1 MWGYVKLSLE
11 SDRKNEERCT
21 YLVCDFNRRR
31 LKGSSLLCCI
41 VIVLNV
47 EVRIGYVK
55 KVGCFMELIF
65 LHFSKIE
72 SNGLTMGNFWN
83 TKLLATTRG

>member
-11 SDRKNEERCT
+11 NNRKNEERCT
-21 YLVCDFNRRR
+21 HLICDFNGKW

-47 EVRIGYVK
+47 KVRIGYVM
-55 KVGCFMELIF
+55 KVGCFLELIF
-65 LHFSKIE
+65 LHFYKTE
-72 SNGLTMGNFWN
+72 NNGLTMGNLWN
-83 TKLLATTRG
+83 IKLLATTQG

>member
-1 MWGYVKLSLE
+1 VWGYVKLSLE
-11 SDRKNEERCT
+11 RDRKNEEKCM
-21 YLVCDFNRRR
+21 YLVCDFNGRW

-47 EVRIGYVK
+47 EVKAGYVM
-55 KVGCFMELIF
+55 KVGCFLELIF
-65 LHFSKIE
+65 LHFSKTKN
-72 SNGLTMGNFWN
+72 NGLTMGNLWS